1 MQVGITG
8 GIGSGKT
15 TVCKML
21 ETLGVPVYYADD
33 AAKWLMVNDLELK
46 ADIIAVFG
54 EAAYTKEGQLDK
66 AYIATKIFTNPPM
79 RTILNKI
86 VHPVVRAHGQAW
98 HKEQCK
104 AGAKYTVKEA
114 ALLIESGSYRDLDT
128 LVLVTAPQN
137 VRIERVMQ
145 RDGHDERAVLHRIKS
160 QMTDAEMRPFA
171 QYFIDNSGKKPLIA
185 QVMQLHE
192 DLLRLAEKLRR

>member
-1 MQVGITG
+1 
-8 GIGSGKT
+8 
-15 TVCKML
+15 
-21 ETLGVPVYYADD
+21 
-33 AAKWLMVNDLELK
+33 
-46 ADIIAVFG
+46 
-54 EAAYTKEGQLDK
+54 
-66 AYIATKIFTNPPM
+66 M

-86 VHPVVRAHGQAW
+86 VHPVVRAHGKAW

-104 AGAKYTVKEA
+104 AGVKYTVKEA